1 MSKSLP
7 SVLLPAR
14 TWVDVYAETS
24 IDTGVKIIIQNLSSS
39 NVIVTESD
47 SLPVT
52 QDGYNIIFAGD
63 FMVSD
68 EEPIGVWVYSS
79 GTAKIQV
86 EAA

>member
-24 IDTGVKIIIQNLSSS
+24 IDTGVKIIIQNLGSS

-47 SLPVT
+47 SPPTT
-52 QDGYNIIFAGD
+52 QDGYNIIRAGD

-68 EEPIGVWVYSS
+68 DSPIGVWVYSS
-79 GTAKIQV
+79 STAKIQV
-86 EAA
+86 EAS